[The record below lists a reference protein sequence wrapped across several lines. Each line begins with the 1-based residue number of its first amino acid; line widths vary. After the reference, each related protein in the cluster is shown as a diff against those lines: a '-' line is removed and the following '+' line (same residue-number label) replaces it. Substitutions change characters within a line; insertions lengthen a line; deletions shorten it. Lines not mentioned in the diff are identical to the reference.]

1 MDKNRCDCG
10 LVARDDECPADCP
23 RTAAADSD
31 SGMVAV
37 VLDVSARIDE
47 GDDDSSTLVFLVE
60 EPASG
65 AKIQASFP
73 FSPESATLARS
84 MPSAFARLFN
94 DFLEDF
100 ERATESAD

>member
-10 LVARDDECPADCP
+10 LVARDDECPANCP
-23 RTAAADSD
+23 RIATADSEP
-31 SGMVAV
+31 VAV

-47 GDDDSSTLVFLVE
+47 EEGDDSSTLVFLVE
-60 EPASG
+60 EPISG

-73 FSPESATLARS
+73 FSPESAALAHS

>member
-1 MDKNRCDCG
+1 MDNNRCDCG
-10 LVARDDECPADCP
+10 LVARDDECPANCP
-23 RTAAADSD
+23 HTAATD
-31 SGMVAV
+31 SGTVAV

-60 EPASG
+60 EPTSG

-73 FSPESATLARS
+73 FSPESAALARS
-84 MPSAFARLFN
+84 MPSAFARLF
-94 DFLEDF
+94 DEFLEDF

>member
-23 RTAAADSD
+23 RTATTD
-31 SGMVAV
+31 SGLVAV
-37 VLDVSARIDE
+37 VLDVSAQIEEDE
-47 GDDDSSTLVFLVE
+47 DCGNTLVFTVF
-60 EPASG
+60 EPISG
-65 AKIQASFP
+65 AQIKASFP
-73 FSPESATLARS
+73 FVPKAAALAYS

>member
-23 RTAAADSD
+23 RTATPN
-31 SGMVAV
+31 SGLVAV

-47 GDDDSSTLVFLVE
+47 GDDDLNTLVFLVQ
-60 EPASG
+60 EPISG

-73 FSPESATLARS
+73 FSPEAAALAHS
-84 MPSAFARLFN
+84 MPSAFARLFGE
-94 DFLEDF
+94 FLEDF